1 AYFSKTLVI
10 CRIILSLKCNII
22 YSVRI
27 SCNRPALDPEMLI
40 SSAIFWWSI
49 IALISSSKSRIF
61 PLVILFL
68 LKRSCRLFVTCSIL
82 TLLIRSLA
90 LHAMFF
96 NCSAILVLSLTLI
109 VALLDILSFKSSVNF

>member
-1 AYFSKTLVI
+1 
-10 CRIILSLKCNII
+10 
-22 YSVRI
+22 
-27 SCNRPALDPEMLI
+27 MLI

-68 LKRSCRLFVTCSIL
+68 LKRSCRLFVTCSIS

-96 NCSAILVLSLTLI
+96 NCCAILVLSLTLI

>member
-1 AYFSKTLVI
+1 MWESRNKKQYFSNLYKTTTPL
-10 CRIILSLKCNII
+10 
-22 YSVRI
+22 
-27 SCNRPALDPEMLI
+27 APEMLI
-40 SSAIFWWSI
+40 LSFIFWWSI

-68 LKRSCRLFVTCSIL
+68 LKRSCRLFVTCSIS
-82 TLLIRSLA
+82 TLLIRILA

-109 VALLDILSFKSSVNF
+109 LASLAILSFNLSTNF